1 MKLPQLESLV
11 ALVDAGS
18 MRGAARILGVT
29 QPTLSGR
36 IAELEREV
44 GAAVV
49 VRNATGTTL
58 TPAGNAL
65 LVHARVIGNEVRR
78 AGEAVERITR
88 GGEGTLSI
96 GSSPLA
102 TVELLGAVMHEFR
115 QRFPTLHVNIVEGMF
130 QRVAAALRQDLLD
143 LVIAPAPSAK
153 REHKMLHIQELVAY
167 PMYVVSRR
175 GHPRAGTM
183 RLQHLADASW
193 ITGNSISERRANVE
207 ELFAEHDLPKPTIAI
222 HADSIIQVQTMIASS
237 DLFALL
243 PRPLFEGLPGKPIV
257 ALPIAD
263 KIRPVRV
270 CLITKASQP
279 LSPAGHALQ
288 DLIRARAKIAAQAI
302 AASRTD

>member
-18 MRGAARILGVT
+18 MRGAARILGIT

-44 GAAVV
+44 GAALVL
-49 VRNATGTTL
+49 RNATGTTL

-65 LVHARVIGNEVRR
+65 LTHARVIGNEVRR
-78 AGEAVERITR
+78 AGEAMERITR
-88 GGEGTLSI
+88 GGDGTLSI

-102 TVELLGAVMHEFR
+102 TVELLGAVMDEFR
-115 QRFPTLHVNIVEGMF
+115 QRFPALQVKIVEGMF

-153 REHKMLHIQELVAY
+153 REHKMLHIQELVTY
-167 PMYVVSRR
+167 PMYVVARR
-175 GHPRAGTM
+175 GHPLASNK
-183 RLQHLADASW
+183 RLQDLDDASW
-193 ITGNSISERRANVE
+193 VTGNSISERRANVE
-207 ELFAEHDLPKPTIAI
+207 ELFAEHDLPKPSIAI

-237 DLFALL
+237 DLLALL
-243 PRPLFEGLPGKPIV
+243 PRPLFAALPGRPIV
-257 ALPIAD
+257 PLPITD

-279 LSPAGHALQ
+279 LSPAGHVLEV
-288 DLIRARAKIAAQAI
+288 LIRNQAKVAARVM